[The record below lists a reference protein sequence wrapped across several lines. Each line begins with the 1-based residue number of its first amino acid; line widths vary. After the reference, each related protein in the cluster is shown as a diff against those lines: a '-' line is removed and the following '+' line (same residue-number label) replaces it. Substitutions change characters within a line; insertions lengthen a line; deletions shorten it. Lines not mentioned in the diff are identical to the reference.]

1 MPTWWL
7 VCVKYILPGIKPG
20 SLDVTILVAER
31 LLKQLGNPPPHG
43 VKYFAASE
51 LLEQVKDQAWLTKVT
66 NALNQHWQKK
76 NACRM
81 AVLWPV

>member
-1 MPTWWL
+1 MDKCCP
-7 VCVKYILPGIKPG
+7 PFGIKSG

-51 LLEQVKDQAWLTKVT
+51 LLEQVKDRAWLTK
-66 NALNQHWQKK
+66 L
-76 NACRM
+76 RM
-81 AVLWPV
+81 RGINTGEREMPAKRAVLWPE